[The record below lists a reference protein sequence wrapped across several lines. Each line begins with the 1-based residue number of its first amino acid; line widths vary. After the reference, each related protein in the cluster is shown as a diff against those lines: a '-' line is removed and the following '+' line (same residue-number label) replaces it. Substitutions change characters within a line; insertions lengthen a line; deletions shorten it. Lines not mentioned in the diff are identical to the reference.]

1 MAKETPTHSGGEHH
15 VMTAPLQTE
24 AVKTIR
30 RLADNQPTTFV
41 GRIRNNL
48 QFIRGRGAFEISL
61 VTIGLLVAYSI
72 WSISAPE
79 DFRFLT
85 AQNLSGVLTQSIPL
99 LGILAIAV
107 GVLMIAGEF
116 DLSLGYALAFSAV
129 VFVRVTDVTNIWVGI
144 VAAIATGAGVALI
157 NGVIVVVTK
166 IPSFIATLGMG
177 FFWGGA
183 GLFVNGPN
191 QVALDPEYMNDGN
204 PFHFAFAQ
212 DFGWFRSQI
221 VWLVLVG
228 AIAWLFLHRHK
239 LGNHI
244 FAVGGN
250 PAAAKAI
257 SINPN
262 RVKLLSFGIYG
273 SLVGLAAVMFMA
285 RIPSVS
291 PSGSTTQDYTL
302 FAIAAAVVGG
312 TSLVGGKGSITGMV
326 VGAALIEL
334 IKDGLILGF
343 DAGIYLQLFVGLTI
357 VLASVFNKYME
368 GKAS

>member
-1 MAKETPTHSGGEHH
+1 MSDEKKSGTELH
-15 VMTAPLQTE
+15 VLTAPLQTE
-24 AVKTIR
+24 TIQTIR
-30 RLADNQPTTFV
+30 RLADNKPKGFWGKLTS
-41 GRIRNNL
+41 NL
-48 QFIRGRGAFEISL
+48 QFIRGRGALEIS
-61 VTIGLLVAYSI
+61 VVAVVLLVAYSI
-72 WSISAPE
+72 WSLADPE
-79 DFRFLT
+79 NFRFLSE
-85 AQNLSGVLTQSIPL
+85 QNISGVLTQSVPL

-107 GVLMIAGEF
+107 GILMVAGEF
-116 DLSLGYALAFSAV
+116 DLSLGFALAFNAV
-129 VFVRVTDVTNIWVGI
+129 IFIRILEWTGNIWIGVIGGI
-144 VAAIATGAGVALI
+144 LSGTLVALI
-157 NGVIVVVTK
+157 NGLIVVWTK

-191 QVALDPEYMNDGN
+191 SVSLPNEYTKDGN
-204 PFHFAFAQ
+204 LFHFTFAQ

-221 VWLVLVG
+221 IWLVIIGTL
-228 AIAWLFLHRHK
+228 AWYFLHRHK

-257 SINPN
+257 SIDPN
-262 RVKLLSFGIYG
+262 KVKLMSFGIYG
-273 SLVGLAAVMFMA
+273 ALVGLSSVIFIA

-291 PSGSTTQDYTL
+291 PAGTTTQDFTL

-312 TSLVGGKGSITGMV
+312 ASLVGGKGSVFGMI

-343 DAGIYLQLFVGLTI
+343 DAGIYLQLFVGVTI
-357 VLASVFNKYME
+357 VLAAVFNKYME

>member
-1 MAKETPTHSGGEHH
+1 MADNSPTRQDSTGITE
-15 VMTAPLQTE
+15 PLSTE
-24 AVKTIR
+24 AITTVR
-30 RLADNQPTTFV
+30 RLADNKPSTFL
-41 GRIRNNL
+41 GKIRHNL
-48 QFIRGRGAFEISL
+48 QFIRGRGAFEISIVAL
-61 VTIGLLVAYSI
+61 LLVAVYVAWGVIDPDNFKFLS
-72 WSISAPE
+72 SA
-79 DFRFLT
+79 
-85 AQNLSGVLTQSIPL
+85 NLSGVLTQSIPL

-107 GVLMIAGEF
+107 GILMVAGEF
-116 DLSLGYALAFSAV
+116 DLSLGFALAFNAVIFIRVYEMTGNVWIGVVSALASG
-129 VFVRVTDVTNIWVGI
+129 TI
-144 VAAIATGAGVALI
+144 VALI
-157 NGVIVVVTK
+157 NGAIVVYTK

-191 QVALDPEYMNDGN
+191 AVALPTENTKDGDL
-204 PFHFAFAQ
+204 FHFIFAQ
-212 DFGWFRSQI
+212 DFGFFRSQI
-221 VWLVLVG
+221 VWLVVVG
-228 AIAWLFLHRHK
+228 VVAWFFLHRHK

-250 PAAAKAI
+250 PAAATAI

-262 RVKLLSFGIYG
+262 KVRLMSFAIYG
-273 SLVGLAAVMFMA
+273 FLVGLASVIFIA

-291 PSGSTTQDYTL
+291 PSGTTTQDFML

-312 TSLVGGKGSITGMV
+312 TSLVGGKGSIIGMI

-343 DAGIYLQLFVGLTI
+343 NAGIYMQLFVGVTI
-357 VLASVFNKYME
+357 VLAAIFNKYME

>member
-1 MAKETPTHSGGEHH
+1 MADNSSNGHEPH
-15 VMTAPLQTE
+15 VMTAPLATE
-24 AVKTIR
+24 AVTTIR
-30 RLADNQPTTFV
+30 RLADNQPTTRWAKFAH
-41 GRIRNNL
+41 NL
-48 QFIRGRGAFEISL
+48 QFIRGRGAFEISI
-61 VTIGLLVAYSI
+61 VAALLVLVYVAWGVIDPENFKFLS
-72 WSISAPE
+72 SA
-79 DFRFLT
+79 
-85 AQNLSGVLTQSIPL
+85 NLSGVLTQSIPL

-107 GVLMIAGEF
+107 GILMVAGEF
-116 DLSLGYALAFSAV
+116 DLSLGFALAFNAV
-129 VFVRVTDVTNIWVGI
+129 IFIRVAEISGNIWLG
-144 VAAIATGAGVALI
+144 VAASLASGTLVALI
-157 NGVIVVVTK
+157 NGAIVVYTK

-191 QVALDPEYMNDGN
+191 AVALPTEHTKDGDL
-204 PFHFAFAQ
+204 FHFVFAQ
-212 DFGWFRSQI
+212 DFGFFRSQI

-228 AIAWLFLHRHK
+228 IVAWFFLHRHK

-250 PAAAKAI
+250 PAAAMAI

-262 RVKLLSFGIYG
+262 KVRLMSFAIYG
-273 SLVGLAAVMFMA
+273 FLVGLASVIFIA

-291 PSGSTTQDYTL
+291 PSGTTTQDFML

-312 TSLVGGKGSITGMV
+312 TSLVGGKGSVIGMI

-343 DAGIYLQLFVGLTI
+343 NAGIYMQLFVGVTI
-357 VLASVFNKYME
+357 VLAAIFNKYME

>member
-1 MAKETPTHSGGEHH
+1 MSDEKKPGTEPH
-15 VMTAPLQTE
+15 VLTAPLQTE
-24 AVKTIR
+24 TIQTIR
-30 RLADNQPTTFV
+30 RLADNKPTGAWGSFLH
-41 GRIRNNL
+41 NL
-48 QFIRGRGAFEISL
+48 QFIRGRGALEIS
-61 VTIGLLVAYSI
+61 VVAVLLLTAYSV
-72 WSISAPE
+72 WSIVDPTN
-79 DFRFLT
+79 FRFLSE
-85 AQNLSGVLTQSIPL
+85 QNISGVLTQSIPL

-107 GVLMIAGEF
+107 GILMVAGEF
-116 DLSLGYALAFSAV
+116 DLSLGFALAFNAV
-129 VFVRVTDVTNIWVGI
+129 IFIRVLEWTGNIWIAVIGAI
-144 VAAIATGAGVALI
+144 VSGSVVALI
-157 NGVIVVVTK
+157 NGLIVVWTK

-191 QVALDPEYMNDGN
+191 SVSLPHEYTEDGN
-204 PFHFAFAQ
+204 FFHFVFAQ

-221 VWLVLVG
+221 IWLVVVG
-228 AIAWLFLHRHK
+228 AIAWYFLHRHK

-257 SINPN
+257 SIDPN
-262 RVKLLSFGIYG
+262 RVKLMSFAIYG
-273 SLVGLAAVMFMA
+273 SLVGLSSVIFIA

-291 PSGSTTQDYTL
+291 PAGTTTQDFTL

-312 TSLVGGKGSITGMV
+312 TSLVGGKGSVFGMI

-343 DAGIYLQLFVGLTI
+343 DAGIYLQLFVGVTI
-357 VLASVFNKYME
+357 VLAAVFNKYME